1 LLECPDEPVSEDG
14 HRPFEQIMRRY
25 AGLVFRVC
33 YNVTRNTHDA
43 EDATQAVFLALY
55 NRLQAGEEIAHMGG
69 WLQQVAYRMSLD
81 FQRGKKRRL
90 VREEVHS
97 AIQDSRRDNCQ
108 AVAEL
113 DESKLAVTEELDQLP
128 PKYRLPLILH
138 YFGGLSHDE
147 VAREMHC
154 RPGTLRV
161 RLFRAR
167 QMLEKRLSNR
177 GVELPGVM
185 LSMTL
190 ERIVHN
196 AVTESIIA
204 AARHGSAG
212 WRFTGGLV
220 SAKAKI
226 AVCVGLLTAS
236 AMTFAMAQAFGSVV
250 QDLPRRLE
258 EKIENAVQ
266 GITQPMMK
274 AVLPPLQASAYPP
287 PAHDS
292 PPTFAADL
300 KRPEEKGIPSL
311 FYSQPDEK
319 GIPSPFYS
327 ALPPNLTFAATP
339 AAIISG
345 IQTAENLP
353 SQSSPAQST
362 ESIRLTEIPPEDSQQ
377 FVINPLPNF
386 AGVSASSLPSGPTEL
401 ASAKPPTPPTHVAG
415 NPGPSEPWG
424 PSDTSQPTE
433 VADANPTPSYAPVVT
448 GRLEPFGRLVG
459 NPIRSD
465 SATDMAMTDDVASS
479 YEITALT
486 TDGYAGTPATDT
498 GSTTSTT
505 IVPEPAGLGIAAWG
519 ALLLRRRRRKS
530 K

>member
-1 LLECPDEPVSEDG
+1 LLDCPDEPACEDG
-14 HRPFEQIMRRY
+14 QRPFEQIMRRY

-55 NRLQAGEEIAHMGG
+55 NRLQAGEEIAHIGG

-97 AIQDSRRDNCQ
+97 AIQDSRRDNCV

-220 SAKAKI
+220 SAKAKV

-250 QDLPRRLE
+250 ENLPRRLE
-258 EKIENAVQ
+258 QKIENAVQ
-266 GITQPMMK
+266 GLTQPMMK
-274 AVLPPLQASAYPP
+274 AVLPPLQASTFPPVLAPPHDAP
-287 PAHDS
+287 PA
-292 PPTFAADL
+292 FAAEL
-300 KRPEEKGIPSL
+300 NCPQEKG
-311 FYSQPDEK
+311 
-319 GIPSPFYS
+319 GASPFYS
-327 ALPPNLTFAATP
+327 AQSPNLTFAATP

-345 IQTAENLP
+345 IQMPENWQ
-353 SQSSPAQST
+353 SQSSSAQSA
-362 ESIRLTEIPPEDSQQ
+362 EPIRLTEIAPEDSQQ
-377 FVINPLPNF
+377 FVMNPLPHF
-386 AGVSASSLPSGPTEL
+386 AGASASSSSSAPTEL
-401 ASAKPPTPPTHVAG
+401 ASAKPPAPPPTHVAG
-415 NPGPSEPWG
+415 NPSPAGPWDSSP
-424 PSDTSQPTE
+424 PSQPME

-448 GRLEPFGRLVG
+448 DRLEPFGRLVG
-459 NPIRSD
+459 NPISISRHAGASV
-465 SATDMAMTDDVASS
+465 TDDVVSS
-479 YEITALT
+479 FEDDALT
-486 TDGYAGTPATDT
+486 ADGYAGTPVTVNT
-498 GSTTSTT
+498 GAVAPTTT
-505 IVPEPAGLGIAAWG
+505 IVPEPTGLGIAACG
-519 ALLLRRRRRKS
+519 ALLLRRRRRKT